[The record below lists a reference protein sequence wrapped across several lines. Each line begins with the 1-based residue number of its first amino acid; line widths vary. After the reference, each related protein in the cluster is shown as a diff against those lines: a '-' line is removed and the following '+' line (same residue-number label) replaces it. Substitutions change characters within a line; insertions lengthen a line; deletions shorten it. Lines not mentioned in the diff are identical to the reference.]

1 MSNIPRRT
9 WAPFVG
15 AALAALTAGSLV
27 VFSLVAQRT
36 SLDGFPERPGAAPAD
51 TSDDGRPASIT
62 IAPIANG
69 QTEEAAAE
77 TELAGDAELEG
88 QTAVSLIEVAQIV
101 PTTTVA
107 LETTTRSSPSDTSN
121 RAGLTPRGDTGGF
134 DGRFRADGILLAN
147 RSGGGDSVDREWDG
161 RHNGKH
167 SHKSHDVKSKKNDG
181 KNDKRK
187 KNGKHKTKNF
197 KAKGN
202 NGHGHRSGQPRHASS
217 SSSSAGGSHGKG
229 HSSPPPRPQPSPDRS
244 AKPSGGGSPPAHSN
258 AGGNGKSRDRGHK
271 KH

>member
-1 MSNIPRRT
+1 MSDIPRRT

-51 TSDDGRPASIT
+51 TSGDGRPASIT

-69 QTEEAAAE
+69 QTGEAAAE
-77 TELAGDAELEG
+77 TELAGNAELEG

-107 LETTTRSSPSDTSN
+107 LEAATPPSRSDTSN
-121 RAGLTPRGDTGGF
+121 REALTPRGDTGGF

-167 SHKSHDVKSKKNDG
+167 SHKSHDVKSKKND
-181 KNDKRK
+181 KHK
-187 KNGKHKTKNF
+187 KNGKHKSKNF

-202 NGHGHRSGQPRHASS
+202 KDHGHGSGQPRHASS

-229 HSSPPPRPQPSPDRS
+229 HSSPSPRPQPSPDRS

-258 AGGNGKSRDRGHK
+258 AGGNGKSRGRGHK